1 MNFQVSLEVSTEVD
15 DNANWGRILL
25 GVAIS
30 GFVVWRVIQI
40 IMEIGI

>member
-1 MNFQVSLEVSTEVD
+1 MNYQVSLEVTADLD

-40 IMEIGI
+40 IMDIGI